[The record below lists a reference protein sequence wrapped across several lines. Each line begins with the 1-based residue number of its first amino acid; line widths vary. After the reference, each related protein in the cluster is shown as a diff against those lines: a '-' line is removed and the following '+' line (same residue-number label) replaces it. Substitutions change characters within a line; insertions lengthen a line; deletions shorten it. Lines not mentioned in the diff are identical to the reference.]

1 MFGVYCTFIVHG
13 LLSSNNKKR
22 KHPSIEQV
30 VQNERKKIKVK
41 VEKATESIQEDL
53 EDAQET
59 LGYELLA
66 HNNKMTQ
73 IDALKQQIKDLQHQ
87 VEALKK

>member
-1 MFGVYCTFIVHG
+1 MPQPP
-13 LLSSNNKKR
+13 SSSSSSSSLPNNKKR

-30 VQNERKKIKVK
+30 VQNERKKIKIK
-41 VEKATESIQEDL
+41 VETAIESIQEDL

-59 LGYELLA
+59 LGYEVLA

-87 VEALKK
+87 VEALNK

>member
-1 MFGVYCTFIVHG
+1 MNTHQ
-13 LLSSNNKKR
+13 LNKSYKT
-22 KHPSIEQV
+22 
-30 VQNERKKIKVK
+30 NAKKLKVK
-41 VEKATESIQEDL
+41 VEKATESIREDL

-59 LGYELLA
+59 LGYEVLA

>member
-1 MFGVYCTFIVHG
+1 LPPLTE
-13 LLSSNNKKR
+13 
-22 KHPSIEQV
+22 EQ
-30 VQNERKKIKVK
+30 KINMTQ
-41 VEKATESIQEDL
+41 EDLRIQEDL